1 MVEEQADEKSTHKR
15 ETERSSEEG
24 WMEASD
30 EAEEVKRE
38 RLAEGQSSSTA
49 EGEWTEGSAATRSEE
64 DPYTLT
70 RIQTIP

>member
-38 RLAEGQSSSTA
+38 RIG
-49 EGEWTEGSAATRSEE
+49 
-64 DPYTLT
+64 T

>member
-1 MVEEQADEKSTHKR
+1 MEEQADEKSTHKR
-15 ETERSSEEG
+15 ETKRSSEEG

-38 RLAEGQSSSTA
+38 RIG
-49 EGEWTEGSAATRSEE
+49 
-64 DPYTLT
+64 T